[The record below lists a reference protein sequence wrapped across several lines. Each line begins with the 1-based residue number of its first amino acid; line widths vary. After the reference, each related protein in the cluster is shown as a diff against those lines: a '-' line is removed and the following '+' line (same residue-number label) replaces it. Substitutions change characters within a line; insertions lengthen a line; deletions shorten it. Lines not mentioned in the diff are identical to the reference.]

1 MEMVSRQNLI
11 TAKYPKNLLY
21 MVMQFDMGYDIFE
34 ILPIE
39 ESVLIQNIE
48 KAFCEIR
55 YCSGNDKLTHI
66 NRSIQIAMMYFKD
79 EISINQISRTFNI
92 SRNKVENHIN
102 FVLIKLRNPIYWH
115 VIIYGELGSVSHN
128 NTELSLSNNGSTN
141 DVNDDTISEMD
152 FSIANKYIRAKKYPK
167 SLYYD
172 IFGFGIDYDAYTY
185 ITPEDSVI
193 QKNIEIALKEFKKN
207 NPYSDDHDMV
217 QYLMM
222 YYKDGMSLEEIATA
236 VKKTPY
242 TIDIAV
248 YHINRAIR
256 RIIKILRTPRYSYIL
271 CHGET
276 NPDYIDIENSI
287 CSLNLDTHIRKLH
300 HNNIFTI
307 DALISRSKEDLL
319 ALHGVGPAC
328 VKRIEEEL
336 STIGLRL
343 NMDKACKK
351 YAYKTEDIDML
362 DKLIYELDYEDAC
375 KLILD
380 IRTRNSK
387 Y

>member
-1 MEMVSRQNLI
+1 MEMTSRQNLI

-21 MVMQFDMGYDIFE
+21 MVMQFDLGYDIFE
-34 ILPIE
+34 ILPIK

-48 KAFCEIR
+48 KAFHEIR
-55 YCSGNDKLTHI
+55 HCPGDDKLTHI
-66 NRSIQIAMMYFKD
+66 NRSIQIATMYFKD

-92 SRNKVENHIN
+92 SRDKVENHIN

-115 VIIYGELGSVSHN
+115 VIIYGELGSIN
-128 NTELSLSNNGSTN
+128 YNTELSISNSGSI
-141 DVNDDTISEMD
+141 NDDTISKID
-152 FSIANKYIRAKKYPK
+152 FDISNKYIRTKKYPK

-172 IFGFGIDYDAYTY
+172 IFGYGIDYDAYVY
-185 ITPEDSVI
+185 ITPEDSII
-193 QKNIEIALKEFKKN
+193 QKHIETTLQEFKKN

-222 YYKDGMSLEEIATA
+222 YYKDGMSLEEISTT

-242 TIDIAV
+242 TID
-248 YHINRAIR
+248 RAIY
-256 RIIKILRTPRYSYIL
+256 RIIRILRTPRYSYIL
-271 CHGET
+271 CHGAT
-276 NPDYIDIENSI
+276 NPDYIGIENSI
-287 CSLNLDTHIRKLH
+287 RSLNLDTNYIRRLYN
-300 HNNIFTI
+300 NNIFTI
-307 DALISRSKEDLL
+307 DGLISRSKEDLL
-319 ALHGVGPAC
+319 ALHGVGLAC
-328 VKRIEEEL
+328 VKKVEEAL
-336 STIGLRL
+336 SSIGLRL

-362 DKLIYELDYEDAC
+362 DKLIYELSYEDAC

-380 IRTRNSK
+380 IRTRNGK